1 YPYTQPYTEPG
12 VSFFSQLFDDSHSLQ
27 MPPYQAYYRP
37 AMSQQR
43 DTAEQSSNRQLYRW
57 APETDT
63 SQWVNELLDPQLQVQ
78 QFQPQPPEINEQAL
92 QCSRQSPQIVC
103 GRSSVDSQVRRCSP
117 SPRSG
122 ARRSI
127 DSIQSDSIQSVARGI
142 GFSNAVDFPQ

>member
-1 YPYTQPYTEPG
+1 PYTQPYTEPG

-27 MPPYQAYYRP
+27 MLPYQAYYRP

-78 QFQPQPPEINEQAL
+78 QFQPQPPEINEQAP
-92 QCSRQSPQIVC
+92 QCNRQSPQIIS
-103 GRSSVDSQVRRCSP
+103 GRSSIDSQLRRRSP
-117 SPRSG
+117 SPRSR

>member
-1 YPYTQPYTEPG
+1 
-12 VSFFSQLFDDSHSLQ
+12 QLFDDSYSLQ

-63 SQWVNELLDPQLQVQ
+63 SQWAP
-78 QFQPQPPEINEQAL
+78 
-92 QCSRQSPQIVC
+92 QCSRQSPQIVS
-103 GRSSVDSQVRRCSP
+103 GRSSVDSQVRRRIP